1 MSRRVAIS
9 DIVVMRRS
17 LGMASA
23 LPTDQTQWLLSETE
37 RLLRERAEIEAA
49 VARLTDPWT
58 DVRAILNDLAAV
70 VNRTT
75 Q

>member
-9 DIVVMRRS
+9 DV
-17 LGMASA
+17 ASCA
-23 LPTDQTQWLLSETE
+23 EVSAWPARCPPIRPSGCSATE

-58 DVRAILNDLAAV
+58 DVRGILNDLAAV

-75 Q
+75 H